1 MQKATIGKIIK
12 GGAVTLDV
20 AAPFTATLTQFPVWV
35 ERSSEATVSGMFLL
49 LALVSMIPFF
59 KQIREYFKSPDAWVI
74 WCVLFVFFLILQN
87 IVQEMLIV
95 TFVGLLA
102 NLIGKCIYK
111 LGEHIG
117 SEVEKDGKDDG

>member
-1 MQKATIGKIIK
+1 MKKATIGKIIK

-20 AAPFTATLTQFPVWV
+20 AAPLTATITHFPVWV

-49 LALVSMIPFF
+49 LTLISVIPFL

-95 TFVGLLA
+95 TFVGLIA
-102 NLIGKCIYK
+102 NLIGKGVYK
-111 LGEHIG
+111 IGEYIG
-117 SEVEKDGKDDG
+117 SREGEDNG